1 MTLRPLPRSRL
12 DRLVPPLVASQ
23 ALVTLVPATA
33 NLRWAAAAAWDAAR
47 AASQG
52 GRRVALVDLWLD
64 APLLHET
71 VGLDRDEGGGIVD
84 AFEFGVSLTKTAH
97 EVGGVYFIPAGSE
110 TVHTQELLSQ
120 PRWRRLQAGFRS
132 EGALL
137 LLFLSA
143 PSLAKL
149 GAVPDGVLV
158 LSPDGFE
165 LEAAG
170 AEGVRDALGRGA
182 TLLGT
187 VRESWTTPPQPRPR
201 ASGVSRRRRAGLL
214 VLGIL
219 LAGGGGW
226 ALLARSAEAPR
237 RSERHGGG
245 GAGRA
250 APTPPLPAA
259 TSPAPRADSAAWT
272 VQLAAYG
279 TLRYALAHADRLA
292 AERAGEGEEG
302 GGGAFVT
309 PIALNAAGT
318 VWYRV
323 LVGAYATRDAA
334 AAGRASMWH
343 RGLVPRGQGDLLRA
357 PYSFALD
364 SAADIAALRGRGV
377 AAIRWS
383 MGGRILVGA
392 FETAEQAALAG
403 TQLKRAGVH
412 ATLVTRTGTT
422 R

>member
-1 MTLRPLPRSRL
+1 M
-12 DRLVPPLVASQ
+12 
-23 ALVTLVPATA
+23 
-33 NLRWAAAAAWDAAR
+33 
-47 AASQG
+47 
-52 GRRVALVDLWLD
+52 
-64 APLLHET
+64 
-71 VGLDRDEGGGIVD
+71 
-84 AFEFGVSLTKTAH
+84 
-97 EVGGVYFIPAGSE
+97 YFIPAGSE

-292 AERAGEGEEG
+292 AERAGE
-302 GGGAFVT
+302 
-309 PIALNAAGT
+309 
-318 VWYRV
+318 
-323 LVGAYATRDAA
+323 
-334 AAGRASMWH
+334 
-343 RGLVPRGQGDLLRA
+343 
-357 PYSFALD
+357 
-364 SAADIAALRGRGV
+364 
-377 AAIRWS
+377 
-383 MGGRILVGA
+383 
-392 FETAEQAALAG
+392 
-403 TQLKRAGVH
+403 
-412 ATLVTRTGTT
+412 
-422 R
+422 